1 MSKSSVPP
9 NTQFKLSVTDIE
21 IIELA
26 LSSKISR
33 RSLSLMETPDPQKEN
48 ELKEMRELLGRIHN
62 QKNWYRP
69 ANRFGSGK

>member
-1 MSKSSVPP
+1 LNSIIKP
-9 NTQFKLSVTDIE
+9 NNDFTLSVRDIE

-26 LSSKISR
+26 LNAKISR